1 MGTTEQ
7 ELTGRARLKGGWLAS
22 RPQFVMAS
30 VVPALL
36 GQGAAIHD
44 GAQYDPVAGTMTI
57 LGVMAIHAG
66 ANAFNDCHD
75 VASDSIN
82 RDHISPFSGGSRVIQ
97 RGLLSL
103 AQQRVFALALLGLGI
118 LCGLWLLRYAGAGL
132 LWVGIGGLFLAW
144 AYSAP
149 PLRLSSRGMGELAV
163 GVAFGILVPLGS
175 YLVLTGRF
183 GLMPVWAGLPYAL
196 LTSAVLIAAQFPDR
210 PADIQAGKRNWV
222 VRLDPGHG
230 RMLYVAVVGIA
241 WLCLVGLVAASA
253 LPATALMAL
262 PASVMSLLA
271 IRAMWLGEGK
281 AELKAAVQHTIGALL
296 VSGLIMALAL
306 VISS

>member
-1 MGTTEQ
+1 MITTEQ
-7 ELTGRARLKGGWLAS
+7 ELAGRARLKGRWLAT

-44 GAQYDPVAGTMTI
+44 GVAYDPFAGILTIVGVA
-57 LGVMAIHAG
+57 AIHAG
-66 ANAFNDCHD
+66 ANAYNDCHD
-75 VASDSIN
+75 VDSDSIN

-97 RGLLSL
+97 RGLLNL
-103 AQQRVFALALLGLGI
+103 AQQRVFALVLLGLGI

-132 LWVGIGGLFLAW
+132 LWVGIGGVFLAW

-175 YLVLTGRF
+175 YMVLTGTA

-210 PADIQAGKRNWV
+210 TADAQAGKRNWV
-222 VRLDPGHG
+222 VRLEPDHG
-230 RMLYVAVVGIA
+230 RVLYVAVVVSA

-253 LPATALMAL
+253 LPVMALMAL
-262 PASVMSLLA
+262 PASFMSFLA
-271 IRAMWLGEGK
+271 IRAMWAGETK
-281 AELKAAVQHTIGALL
+281 EQLTAAVQHTIAALL
-296 VSGLIMALAL
+296 VSGLILALAL
-306 VISS
+306 TISS